1 MRIALIG
8 QSVFGEA
15 VLKALVERG
24 EEVVGVFCPPDVEGR
39 RPDPITVAVK
49 EAGVPL
55 YQFGR
60 MRDVE
65 AIAAFADLSADLG
78 VMAYVT
84 DIVPDEILQD
94 PKLGTIQYHPSLLPI
109 HRGPSSINWAVIHG
123 DDKTGLT
130 IFWPD
135 KGLDTG
141 PVLLQKTIEIGP
153 DDTTGSLYFD
163 KLFPLGVEAL
173 VEAVTMVRDGNAPRI
188 EQDHSAATYESW
200 CKANDVTIDWN
211 RPVRDLHNLIRGSD
225 PSPGS
230 GTALNGAEVRFFKT
244 SRQNDDTGRP
254 PGEVVSVN
262 GDGFVVAASGG
273 SLMVRRVKP
282 SGQKKLAGAE
292 WAAAVGLK
300 PGDQF
305 GDRA

>member
-1 MRIALIG
+1 MRIAIIG
-8 QSVFGEA
+8 QSAFGEA

-24 EEVVGVFCPPDVEGR
+24 EEVVGIFCPPDVEGR
-39 RPDPITVAVK
+39 RPDPITIAAK
-49 EAGVPL
+49 EADVPL

-60 MRDVE
+60 MRDAE
-65 AIAAFADLSADLG
+65 AIAAFAGLSADLG

-94 PKLGTIQYHPSLLPI
+94 PKMGTIQYHPSLLPL

-141 PVLLQKTIEIGP
+141 PVLLQKTVEIGP

-163 KLFPLGVEAL
+163 RLFPLGVEAM
-173 VEAVTMVRDGNAPRI
+173 VEAVTMVRDGTAPRT

-200 CKANDVTIDWN
+200 CKASDVTIDWA
-211 RPVRDLHNLIRGSD
+211 RPLRDLHNLIRGSD

-230 GTALNGAEVRFFKT
+230 GTTLNGAEVRFFKT
-244 SRQNDDTGRP
+244 SKHEGDTGRP
-254 PGEVVSVN
+254 AGEVVSVDA
-262 GDGFVVAASGG
+262 DGFTVAANGG
-273 SLMVRRVKP
+273 SLRVRRVKP
-282 SGQKKLAGAE
+282 SGQKKLASAE
-292 WAAAVGLK
+292 WATAVGLK
-300 PGDQF
+300 PGDRF
-305 GDRA
+305 GDPE